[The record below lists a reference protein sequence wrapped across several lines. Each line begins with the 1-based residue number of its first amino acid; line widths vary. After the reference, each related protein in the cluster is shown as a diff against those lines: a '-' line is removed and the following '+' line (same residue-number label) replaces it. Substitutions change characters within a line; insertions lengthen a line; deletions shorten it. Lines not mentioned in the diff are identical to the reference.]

1 MARKGNHSILICV
14 SRDEKRMPVQVM
26 IARGCLSVGLLWG
39 LICATAVYGQPSKTS
54 GSTEWDYM
62 VDAAKK
68 EGKVTI
74 SIPASAEMRRQIE
87 DHFKERYGVEV
98 EVFTAR
104 GSAGVRRMA
113 DEFKAGVRH
122 FDLHIG
128 GSASIIS
135 GMLDEGILDPIEPWL
150 VLREGQDAKQW

>member
-1 MARKGNHSILICV
+1 
-14 SRDEKRMPVQVM
+14 MPVRIM
-26 IARGCLSVGLLWG
+26 TARALLSLGLLWG
-39 LICATAVYGQPSKTS
+39 LISATTAYGQPSKTS
-54 GSTEWDYM
+54 GSSEWDYL

-74 SIPASAEMRRQIE
+74 SIPASAEMRKQIE
-87 DHFKERYGVEV
+87 DHFRKRYGVEV

-122 FDLHIG
+122 FDLHVG